1 MQGRSLDTAT
11 ARRLGLPAGP
21 TRSFPPNDAVID
33 SLMRLKGW
41 RVTQY
46 VADTLLV
53 VGGDTQT
60 IYLRGAAYVERE
72 GTKLES
78 DSIRYRQASC
88 RLDAS
93 GDPRLFDQGTVL
105 VGEGMR
111 YDTCIKRGTVRDAL
125 TAVQQGGA
133 RWYMRGDLAVDS
145 GSTRMYGARSEITSD
160 DHPLP
165 DYHFGSHEVKC

>member
-1 MQGRSLDTAT
+1 M
-11 ARRLGLPAGP
+11 
-21 TRSFPPNDAVID
+21 
-33 SLMRLKGW
+33 
-41 RVTQY
+41 
-46 VADTLLV
+46 

-165 DYHFGSHEVKC
+165 DYHFGSH

>member
-1 MQGRSLDTAT
+1 LAAQGAVPPRRTALPPRSDSTARAGAPGTGAPHGQSLDTAA
-11 ARRLGLPAGP
+11 ARRLGLPTGP
-21 TRSFPPNDAVID
+21 TRSFPPGDAVMD
-33 SLMRLKGW
+33 SLLKLQGY

-46 VADTLLV
+46 VADTLIV

-88 RLDAS
+88 RVDAR

-133 RWYMRGDLAVDS
+133 RWYM
-145 GSTRMYGARSEITSD
+145 
-160 DHPLP
+160 
-165 DYHFGSHEVKC
+165 